1 MTLLHPVKLYW
12 SQNAASR
19 EVIAL
24 LSIEYKA
31 ATCSWT
37 SSKNTNYMYIE
48 YACMSLMSISFTKYS
63 DKYWVTDFFPN
74 RMSITGFIASCHH
87 NPASQW
93 PNYRVVTHRLGK
105 QSSIQWAWF
114 LLKIVLACWCML
126 DNVRIILEWAHWQG
140 SLSAEWVGYNLQTVL
155 GPMLKRLHPL
165 YGMLYFSCGYPT
177 EWKPLKCHC
186 NYEFV

>member
-63 DKYWVTDFFPN
+63 DKYWVTDFSFQTECP
-74 RMSITGFIASCHH
+74 
-87 NPASQW
+87 
-93 PNYRVVTHRLGK
+93 L
-105 QSSIQWAWF
+105 
-114 LLKIVLACWCML
+114 
-126 DNVRIILEWAHWQG
+126 QG
-140 SLSAEWVGYNLQTVL
+140 SLHPVTITQ
-155 GPMLKRLHPL
+155 RLNDQI
-165 YGMLYFSCGYPT
+165 T
-177 EWKPLKCHC
+177 ESSLID
-186 NYEFV
+186 